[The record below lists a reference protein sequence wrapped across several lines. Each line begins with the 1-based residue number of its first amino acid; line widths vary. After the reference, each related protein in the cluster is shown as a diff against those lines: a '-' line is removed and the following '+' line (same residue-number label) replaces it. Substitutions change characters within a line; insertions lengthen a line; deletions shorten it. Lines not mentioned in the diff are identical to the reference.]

1 MPGVLTMGGRGPGAV
16 DKLDLAKARVGSGRG
31 VACRNLL
38 SHAQAISEVNGGI
51 EQLGATKFQFYT
63 CVPYTEKKSP
73 YSTFSHIS
81 TLALHRLPLY
91 GLLDHTSAPH
101 LLLLDP
107 RLPHCMELGPHNAGT
122 LFIQAQVV
130 GLCSSPSLLVSLLHA
145 VGFRLDGREDEL
157 GMRLLV
163 AERRVGAETEPS
175 RCHSAESD
183 VYLGAAWLGAAWL
196 GAAWLGAAWLGA
208 AWLGAAWLGAAWLG
222 AAWLGAAWLGAAWL
236 GAAWLGAAWLGAA
249 WLGAAW
255 LGAAWL
261 GAAWLGAWLGAAWL
275 GAAWLGAAWLGAAW
289 LGAAWLGA
297 AWLGAAWLG
306 AAWLGGLHAWLAVT
320 FPQIARARRSQ
331 PNLDQFPSPAF
342 CHSTTRSSTVDNKQ
356 CCAYRQHRCLPQYD
370 LQQHARQH
378 RWEYLDSTWQQQ
390 QEQGFQAFSSAS
402 NDRSGS
408 GSRLNFA
415 EALARH
421 MRLQV
426 RLLDTHVSTHHVRVG
441 HVFGPSLSNL
451 GQHPPCSPRPARSC
465 PCCRCW
471 RTLCSACPWAS
482 SCLLT
487 WPPCGGGGEA
497 CKGDSEGAAGRA
509 RGGHAAQLVCFRES
523 QGAWCP
529 ALRVPWMPAVE
540 GLHSCQAE
548 LPCMIQGSS
557 MGGAQWLFRFSVTIP
572 IPRDPSV
579 FTLFCSPFSFLSAPT
594 PSTLCAN
601 LRFIQPFLPL
611 APFLFPCPLSL
622 TPPPPSLRFLC
633 LLSFPCTVCP

>member
-1 MPGVLTMGGRGPGAV
+1 MA
-16 DKLDLAKARVGSGRG
+16 
-31 VACRNLL
+31 
-38 SHAQAISEVNGGI
+38 NG
-51 EQLGATKFQFYT
+51 TVRRT
-63 CVPYTEKKSP
+63 RR
-73 YSTFSHIS
+73 ST
-81 TLALHRLPLY
+81 R
-91 GLLDHTSAPH
+91 
-101 LLLLDP
+101 
-107 RLPHCMELGPHNAGT
+107 RQW
-122 LFIQAQVV
+122 IQA
-130 GLCSSPSLLVSLLHA
+130 A
-145 VGFRLDGREDEL
+145 I
-157 GMRLLV
+157 
-163 AERRVGAETEPS
+163 
-175 RCHSAESD
+175 SD

-408 GSRLNFA
+408 GSRRGVDDSLSLGGVKAHCDCGVHETRRRKFPINPLLSFNISHLMHLTLFLLPGCLSTYTSRNLTFLSPPSPHPRFNPSPHSPISTSPHPPSPVPFQPPSPYSSISPSRHPRSLAVNFA

-557 MGGAQWLFRFSVTIP
+557 MGGAQWV
-572 IPRDPSV
+572 
-579 FTLFCSPFSFLSAPT
+579 
-594 PSTLCAN
+594 
-601 LRFIQPFLPL
+601 
-611 APFLFPCPLSL
+611 
-622 TPPPPSLRFLC
+622 
-633 LLSFPCTVCP
+633 